1 MPKVSMTGALCGAAA
16 LLLMVPATSSAQQPG
31 VGRPAQVMILGTYHF
46 ANPGLDVVKTEVAD
60 VLSPAKQTE
69 IARVIEA
76 LARFRPT
83 KIAVEA
89 PPASA
94 PRLDSLFRAYRAGR
108 HTLSRNET
116 EQLGFRLAG
125 RLEHGRVYPI
135 DHTGEFPFE
144 AVMRYAQT
152 HDPGFVAYFQRTIA
166 AVTAEENR
174 RQRELTIGQHL
185 RVRNN
190 PRTIAMEHGRY
201 MHFARVGAGDNYVGA
216 DLVSKWYERNIRIF
230 SNLQRIA
237 EPGDRILVIF
247 GSGHAAIL
255 RELVE
260 YAPDMALVEALG
272 YLPPA
277 RPAPARRNRRGTNPE

>member
-1 MPKVSMTGALCGAAA
+1 MPKVSTISAVCSAA
-16 LLLMVPATSSAQQPG
+16 LLMTLVTTTDAQQSRG
-31 VGRPAQVMILGTYHF
+31 VRPAQVMILGTYHF

-60 VLSPAKQTE
+60 VLSPAKQGE
-69 IARVIEA
+69 IARVVEA

-94 PRLDSLFRAYRAGR
+94 ARLDSLYRAYRAGR
-108 HTLSRNET
+108 HALSRNEI

-144 AVMRYAQT
+144 AVMQYAQA
-152 HDPGFVAYFQRTIA
+152 HDPAFVAYAQRTIT

-174 RQRELTIGQHL
+174 RQKELTIGQNL
-185 RVRNN
+185 RERNN
-190 PRTIAMEHGRY
+190 PRTIAMEHGVYTRL
-201 MHFARVGAGDNYVGA
+201 ARVGAGDNYVGA
-216 DLVSKWYERNIRIF
+216 DLVSKWYGRNIRIF
-230 SNLQRIA
+230 ANLQRIA

-255 RELVE
+255 RELVRYYPE
-260 YAPDMALVEALG
+260 MALAEALD

-277 RPAPARRNRRGTNPE
+277 QRAPARGRGRNPE